1 MLIINNNIK
10 MLIRKIRFTLIIAA
24 GGLLTLLSFTRLTH
38 ASTVIQDGYLGQ
50 DTVWDKAHSPYI
62 IEDQV
67 FVPGDRSLII
77 SPGTSV
83 IASSS
88 LSGLSLIYVQGGR
101 LQVGD
106 SRGLPVSFS
115 GDSGITLSHAN
126 AFISN
131 SDIKLSNGLGVYDS
145 FLNLSSTT
153 ITGSNSALR
162 TRTSIIDIVDS
173 DISEN
178 KKGIYV
184 EDPNPAPIFPAYLSP
199 RYYFGGEGDLSQD
212 STVISST
219 TLKISNTHLVNNR
232 DFSIKND
239 DPNFVIAKNNWW
251 GDKDGPS
258 FLSPNK
264 IVGNVYFEPW
274 IKDINTKCCSNIV
287 FIPGLEASR
296 LYSDKGII
304 GNNTLWEPNRNAD
317 VSKLYLDNAGKSN
330 NNVLVGD
337 IMAKAY
343 GVKDIY
349 GTFAKYLD
357 SLKQSDTINDWF
369 GYSYDWRKSLD
380 QVIDT
385 KENRL
390 DSSIGD
396 LVSSIMNIASTSKT
410 GKVSLI
416 AHSNGGLVMKYVY
429 KILKDRGLENII
441 DKAIG
446 VAVPYLGTPSAISG
460 LLHGDG
466 QRIAGGLFLSQL
478 TARNLGVNMP
488 SAYSLLPSKDYFAK
502 AFGPTIAFASSTV
515 EGLNNAK
522 YEKEINNSNSQ
533 NNFILD
539 TANNRKVDNKNIN
552 LPIKGNSGLLHAAE
566 IIHNLLDPFPWN
578 KVINYWAIIGW
589 NKLTTQGIKYDNK
602 DCKDCS
608 GITHTD
614 KSTKLGDGTVVANSA
629 EHDSTNSAYID
640 LANAGK
646 KEGRDIDHS
655 NIMGATST
663 INSIDR
669 IIKNNE
675 DNEKIKEQLNKID
688 GVQVTTYSK
697 LSVDNSYIIVST
709 HSPVDLHV
717 YDRDGKHVGINNL
730 AQELGIEPG
739 LITSADQGIIG
750 STIEFQEQNDGSTET
765 YIYLPY
771 ETGEKYNIR
780 IDGNNFGKF
789 SYKVEKIVNDEKV
802 DSIIYENIPVM
813 PTSVASTTLYI
824 KTGSSLKDQV
834 TDMSLDFDGD
844 GIVDDKFDSL
854 KKFDDY
860 DLIIRLRKFID
871 KTCGSI
877 QRCKSMKTRLEKI
890 ESKITNSSDKK
901 FKNALHIVE
910 TIGHIEKINTNQNSN
925 DKIIQNLSQYI
936 KQME

>member
-1 MLIINNNIK
+1 

-24 GGLLTLLSFTRLTH
+24 GGLLSLLSFTRFSH
-38 ASTVIQDGYLGQ
+38 AQTIVSDGYLST
-50 DTVWDKAHSPYI
+50 DTVWDRAHSPYI

-67 FVPGDRSLII
+67 YIPNDKSLTIA
-77 SPGTSV
+77 PGTTV

-106 SRGLPVSFS
+106 NRGEPVRFS
-115 GDSGITLSHAN
+115 GDSGITINHSHSIIANSLVELSRG
-126 AFISN
+126 
-131 SDIKLSNGLGVYDS
+131 LSVYDS
-145 FLNLSSTT
+145 EISLSSTT
-153 ITGSNSALR
+153 IVRTNLALR
-162 TRTSIIDIVDS
+162 TRTSHIDIVDS
-173 DISEN
+173 NISEN
-178 KKGIYV
+178 KKGIYI
-184 EDPNPAPIFPAYLSP
+184 EDPNPAPIFPAYLSSK
-199 RYYFGGEGDLSQD
+199 YYFGGEGNISLD
-212 STVISST
+212 SDVIAST
-219 TLKISNTHLVNNR
+219 TLKISNSSLVSNR
-232 DFSIKND
+232 DFSIKNE

-251 GDKDGPS
+251 GDVDGPS
-258 FLSPNK
+258 LLSSNK
-264 IVGNVYFEPW
+264 IIGNVYYEPW
-274 IKDINTKCCSNIV
+274 IKDPHSICCSNIV

-304 GNNTLWEPNRNAD
+304 GKNTLWEPNRNAD
-317 VSKLYLDNAGKSN
+317 VSKLFLDNTGKSKN
-330 NNVLVGD
+330 DILVGN
-337 IMAKAY
+337 ILEKAY
-343 GVKDIY
+343 GVADIY
-349 GTFAKYLD
+349 GTFSKYLD
-357 SLKQSDTINDWF
+357 SLKQSEIINNWLA
-369 GYSYDWRKSLD
+369 YSYDWRKSID
-380 QVIDT
+380 KVIDQ

-390 DSSIGD
+390 DSSLDD
-396 LVSSIMNIASTSKT
+396 LVTSIMKTASTSKT
-410 GKVSLI
+410 GKVTLI
-416 AHSNGGLVMKYVY
+416 AHSNGGLIMKYVY

-466 QRIAGGLFLSQL
+466 QRIAGGLFLSQSI
-478 TARNLGVNMP
+478 ARNLGVNMP
-488 SAYSLLPSKDYFAK
+488 SAYSLLPSMSYFAK
-502 AFGPTIAFASSTV
+502 AFGPTIAFASTTV
-515 EGLNNAK
+515 QGLNDAK

-539 TANNRKVDNKNIN
+539 TANNRKVDNKNTN

-608 GITHTD
+608 GITHTN

-629 EHDSTNSAYID
+629 EHDSGNSAYID

-669 IIKNNE
+669 IIKNDE

-697 LSVDNSYIIVST
+697 LPVDNSYIIVST

-739 LITSADQGIIG
+739 LVTSADQGIIG

-771 ETGEKYNIR
+771 EIGEKYNIR
-780 IDGNNFGKF
+780 IDGNNFGQF

-813 PTSVASTTLYI
+813 PTSVASTSLYI

-834 TDMSLDFDGD
+834 ADINLDFDGD
-844 GIVDDKFDSL
+844 GLVDDKISTISQ
-854 KKFDDY
+854 FDDY
-860 DLIIRLRKFID
+860 QLILKLRKMLD
-871 KTCGSI
+871 KYCLSSNN
-877 QRCKSMKTRLEKI
+877 CKSLKNRLDKI
-890 ESKITNSSDKK
+890 QAKMLNSKNTNKK
-901 FKNALHIVE
+901 IDLVIFEA
-910 TIGHIEKINTNQNSN
+910 IGHIEKDHFDQKNR
-925 DKIIQNLSQYI
+925 DKVMQNLSQYI
-936 KQME
+936 KQLE